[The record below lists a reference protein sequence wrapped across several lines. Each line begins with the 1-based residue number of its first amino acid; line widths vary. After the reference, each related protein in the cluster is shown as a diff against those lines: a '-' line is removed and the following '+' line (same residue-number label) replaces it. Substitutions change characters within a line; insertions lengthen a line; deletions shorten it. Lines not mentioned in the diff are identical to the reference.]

1 LDLLDNNTPL
11 WIVIYTS
18 NYNKKIMDDINLIK
32 GTARWY
38 SPSKGRP
45 GKFSLKGGIASE
57 MSFKNTEEVVV
68 ELNKVTGTVCIK
80 RL

>member
-1 LDLLDNNTPL
+1 
-11 WIVIYTS
+11 
-18 NYNKKIMDDINLIK
+18 MDDINLIK

-57 MSFKNTEEVVV
+57 MPFKNTEEVVV
-68 ELNKVTGTVCIK
+68 ELNRVTGIVCIK
-80 RL
+80 GL